1 MGLTPLA
8 YEFPGIV
15 HKPSASPSTG
25 PNMYVLH
32 ELFVGQQKM
41 KVMAEGVLGDED
53 GHQQEQGQTE
63 GQTTVFLTT

>member
-1 MGLTPLA
+1 
-8 YEFPGIV
+8 
-15 HKPSASPSTG
+15 
-25 PNMYVLH
+25 MYVLH

-63 GQTTVFLTT
+63 RQTTVFLTT